1 MDTLALRRSTV
12 QPSTAA
18 LVLATIGALM
28 TLGGCA
34 RSDQQNIS
42 DVRSNLV
49 GSFDSSAQAAAD
61 PAAYFAITLHM
72 AEVWPQRTDGPWI
85 YVEQAMAD
93 MADKPYRQ
101 RVYRLSAVPGGQGR
115 VKSEVFEL
123 PGTMDEVQKNY
134 AGAWKLPEPLKGL
147 TPDKLV
153 SRDGCAITLE
163 RDDKTGAWIGSTD
176 GNSCKST
183 LRGASYATSE
193 VTMTQTMLQTWDRGF
208 DASGKQ
214 VWGADKGPYIFLKV
228 PAAAIATSQPT
239 PPAPKPATV
248 DTMKPVR

>member
-1 MDTLALRRSTV
+1 MASI
-12 QPSTAA
+12 A
-18 LVLATIGALM
+18 LATIGALM

-49 GSFDSSAQAAAD
+49 GSFDSSEQAAAD
-61 PAAYFAITLHM
+61 PTYFTITLHM
-72 AEVWPQRTDGPWI
+72 AEVWPQRADGPWI
-85 YVEQAMAD
+85 YVEQAMAN

-101 RVYRLSAVPGGQGR
+101 RVYRLSAVPGGQDR

-123 PGTMDEVQKNY
+123 PGTPDEVVKNY

-147 TPDKLV
+147 TPDTLV
-153 SRDGCAITLE
+153 AREGCAITLT

-176 GNSCKST
+176 GESCKST

-214 VWGADKGPYIFLKV
+214 VWGAVKGPYIFLKV
-228 PAAAIATSQPT
+228 PAEAIATSQPN
-239 PPAPKPATV
+239 PPAPKPAPV